1 MLDPFDGDPEN
12 IALVF
17 LRNIRPHVPIL
28 TQ

>member
-17 LRNIRPHVPIL
+17 LWNIRPYVLIL